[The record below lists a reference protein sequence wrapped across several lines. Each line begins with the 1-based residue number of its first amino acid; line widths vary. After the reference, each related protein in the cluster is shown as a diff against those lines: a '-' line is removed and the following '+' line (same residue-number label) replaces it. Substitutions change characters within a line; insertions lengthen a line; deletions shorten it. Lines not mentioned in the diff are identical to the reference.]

1 MSSALKW
8 KLALGFFLVFLAGA
22 TVGSLAGNWG
32 RHSFHFRS
40 AHAGEIAQRM
50 TERFRTELSLTP
62 EQTAKIAPII
72 EANARKLEAIRM
84 ETGRRVRQTFVET
97 HQEISPHLTP
107 EQRTKLAAMEE
118 RHRRREGRRHRD
130 FREAPSPATAESSP
144 AP

>member
-1 MSSALKW
+1 
-8 KLALGFFLVFLAGA
+8 
-22 TVGSLAGNWG
+22 
-32 RHSFHFRS
+32 
-40 AHAGEIAQRM
+40 M

-130 FREAPSPATAESSP
+130 FREAPSAATAESSP

>member
-22 TVGSLAGNWG
+22 TVGSLIANW

-40 AHAGEIAQRM
+40 AHADEIAQRM
-50 TERFRTELSLTP
+50 TQRFRTELSLTP
-62 EQTAKIAPII
+62 EQMAKITPII
-72 EANARKLEAIRM
+72 QENARKLETIRM

-97 HQEISPHLTP
+97 HQQISPHLTP
-107 EQRTKLAAMEE
+107 EQCTKLAAMEE
-118 RHRRREGRRHRD
+118 RHRRREAGRHRD
-130 FREAPSPATAESSP
+130 FRTAPSAAAAESSP